1 MGDEFP
7 TARSIAL
14 HIEGPDFYKTMGI
27 MDSSTVKDLKKLIVD
42 HTCKADSY
50 QDVILK
56 KGRSFLRDNTEIC
69 NTDIEDGDNLRVY
82 FRNTVSRWKRSATP
96 YMIARLIAEDCGI
109 TNTKMANI
117 MRAIVSM
124 ARDDLRTYGTFTFP
138 GMVRLFYIKR
148 PAQAARQKNV
158 FGKTAEIPARA
169 ARKMLRAQIIQ
180 EFKEAVD
187 SDVD

>member
-1 MGDEFP
+1 MA
-7 TARSIAL
+7 TLTQATKY
-14 HIEGPDFYKTMGI
+14 GPGYVPAFAT
-27 MDSSTVKDLKKLIVD
+27 
-42 HTCKADSY
+42 
-50 QDVILK
+50 
-56 KGRSFLRDNTEIC
+56 
-69 NTDIEDGDNLRVY
+69 DNLRVY

-109 TNTKMANI
+109 TSTKMANI

-124 ARDDLRTYGTFTFP
+124 TRDDLRTYGTYTFP
-138 GMVRLFYIKR
+138 GMVRLFYIR
-148 PAQAARQKNV
+148 LPAQAARQKDV

-169 ARKMLRAQIIQ
+169 ARKRLLDQIIQ